1 MLNRAH
7 FFAIFC
13 KGDAHWR
20 SIEHCHWKA
29 QATKIG
35 RRPSIS
41 TVIKSLPDTH
51 KNRFTVEPLTDQC
64 RIYIKNNKKL
74 FVQVGYKRQ

>member
-1 MLNRAH
+1 ML
-7 FFAIFC
+7 FFA
-13 KGDAHWR
+13 KVTPLGVLL
-20 SIEHCHWKA
+20 SIAIGKPKR
-29 QATKIG
+29 QKIG